1 MCHTPTCTYACTC
14 IQMCAHTCI
23 YVCTRTCTHMHTY
36 IYTPHGFCYT
46 SLLCTILEHPTVN
59 LAKAGRTFPR
69 ILFSIRFWVRIS
81 QEGNLQEVENCC
93 STTEVLQYAG
103 GRGSQQSVLLY
114 PPLLPII
121 VPGLPP
127 DVGKR
132 HSCPQTASYPAP
144 LQAT

>member
-23 YVCTRTCTHMHTY
+23 SVSIRTRTRMHTY

-103 GRGSQQSVLLY
+103 RKRFSTECTSVSTPSPY
-114 PPLLPII
+114 HSPRPPSRCREEAQLPT
-121 VPGLPP
+121 
-127 DVGKR
+127 D
-132 HSCPQTASYPAP
+132 S
-144 LQAT
+144 